1 MPLVEPTNL
10 LVKELSGLHLYHAGW
25 SNCSMRAR
33 MVLEEKGLAWTSHHM
48 DLRAGEHITP
58 EYFGIHPKGLVP
70 ALVHD
75 GAVWV
80 ESGDI
85 IKYLDATFRQ
95 SPLTPLSAEGRELLH
110 RWAALASQIHVR
122 AVKTYVYCKRAKPK
136 ATDSQQNSDKYKR
149 LQKDPELLQFH
160 ERRFCEE
167 GLGEKDQKEAE
178 EVIHQAFSELDDHL
192 EGSCW
197 LAGESFSLADI
208 FWIPL
213 YYTLTRVGLSVDD
226 YEYLHRW
233 SKAIEKRRSYQ
244 VAVVQWYDGPPT

>member
-1 MPLVEPTNL
+1 MPLIEPTNL
-10 LVKELSGLHLYHAGW
+10 LAKQLSGLHLYHAGW
-25 SNCSMRAR
+25 SNCSMRVR

-75 GAVWV
+75 GAVWI

-85 IKYLDATFRQ
+85 IKYLDATFPQ
-95 SPLTPLSAEGRELLH
+95 PPLTPASPEGRKLLD

-122 AVKTYVYCKRAKPK
+122 AVKTYIYCKRAKPK
-136 ATDSQQNSDKYKR
+136 APDSLQNSDEYKR
-149 LQKDPELLQFH
+149 MQKDPELLLFH
-160 ERRFCEE
+160 EKRFGEE
-167 GLGEKDQKEAE
+167 GLGEKDQQEAE
-178 EVIHQAFSELDDHL
+178 AIIHQAFAELDAYLKD
-192 EGSCW
+192 SSW

-213 YYTLTRVGLSVDD
+213 YYTLARAGLSVDD
-226 YEYLHRW
+226 HTHLHRW
-233 SKAIEKRRSYQ
+233 SAAIEERRSYQ
-244 VAVVQWYDGPPT
+244 IAVEQWYDGPPH